1 MIFSAFVY
9 LSAYVLSAIVAILPS
24 GTGFP
29 ADVQSAFNTMAGY
42 VQILNTL
49 LPLSTLAAVLVI
61 LVAADLAVFA
71 FKTLKWLISHIP
83 FVGGRG

>member
-9 LSAYVLSAIVAILPS
+9 LGYYIITALVAVLPS
-24 GTGFP
+24 SSGFP
-29 ADVQSAFNTMAGY
+29 ADVQSAFTTMAGY

-49 LPLSTLAAVLVI
+49 LPLSTLATVLALLISV
-61 LVAADLAVFA
+61 DLAIFG
-71 FKTLKWLISHIP
+71 FKSLKWLISHIP